1 MTDLALQAG
10 PVASLSGPIV
20 DFCVNVIDDTGLA
33 GVFFLMFL
41 HSACLPVPSEAVMLF
56 AGFGVSKGDQ
66 SMVGIVLAGMA
77 GQMAGSW
84 LLYGVGYYGRTEL
97 LEKNRLIH
105 VSSDALKATDRWFE
119 RHGDAAVF
127 WTRMVPV
134 VRALISLPAGMAEM
148 PLWRFSWLTAL
159 GSLPWILGLAVL
171 GDAVG
176 NSWDKWR
183 DHLQYLDYAA
193 TALIVAAIVYLLIR
207 WRRGGGGGPRE
218 EKRQPEPA
226 SAGGS

>member
-1 MTDLALQAG
+1 MTALALHAG
-10 PVASLSGPIV
+10 PTASLSGPIV

-33 GVFFLMFL
+33 GIAFLMFL

-56 AGFGVSKGDQ
+56 AGFNVSTGDQ
-66 SMVGIVLAGMA
+66 SMLGIILAGLV
-77 GQMAGSW
+77 GQMVGSW
-84 LLYGVGYYGRTEL
+84 LIYAVGYYGRTEL

-105 VSSDALKATDRWFE
+105 LGEDRLAATDRWFE

-159 GSLPWILGLAVL
+159 GSLPWIAGLALL

-176 NSWDKWR
+176 NNWEKWR

-193 TALIVAAIVYLLIR
+193 LVLIVAGIVYLLVR
-207 WRRGGGGGPRE
+207 RRGGGGPQ
-218 EKRQPEPA
+218 EKTEAEPA
-226 SAGGS
+226 GAGGS

>member
-1 MTDLALQAG
+1 MIDLAQHAA

-20 DFCVNVIDDTGLA
+20 DFCVNVINDTGLA
-33 GVFFLMFL
+33 GVFFLML
-41 HSACLPVPSEAVMLF
+41 VHSAGLPVPSEAVMLF
-56 AGFGVSKGDQ
+56 AGFNVSTGDQ
-66 SMVGIVLAGMA
+66 SMLGIIVAGMA

-84 LLYGVGYYGRTEL
+84 ALYAVGYYGRVEL

-105 VSSDALKATDRWFE
+105 VGGERLAATDRWFA

-134 VRALISLPAGMAEM
+134 VRAL
-148 PLWRFSWLTAL
+148 
-159 GSLPWILGLAVL
+159 GSLPWIVGLAVL

-176 NSWDKWR
+176 NNWDKWR

-193 TALIVAAIVYLLIR
+193 TVLLVGLIVYLLV
-207 WRRGGGGGPRE
+207 RRGRGGRGD
-218 EKRQPEPA
+218 EKPEPEPA
-226 SAGGS
+226 RAGGS

>member
-1 MTDLALQAG
+1 MSELAIHAG
-10 PVASLSGPIV
+10 PAASLSGPIV

-56 AGFGVSKGDQ
+56 GGFNVSTGDQ
-66 SMVGIVLAGMA
+66 SMLGIIGAGMA
-77 GQMAGSW
+77 GQMVGSW
-84 LLYGVGYYGRTEL
+84 LIYGLGYYGRVEL

-105 VSSDALKATDRWFE
+105 LGPERLAATDRWFA

-127 WTRMVPV
+127 WTRMLPV

-148 PLWRFSWLTAL
+148 SFWRFSWLTAL
-159 GSLPWILGLAVL
+159 GSLPWIAGLAIL
-171 GDAVG
+171 GDVVG
-176 NSWDKWR
+176 KNWEKWR

-193 TALIVAAIVYLLIR
+193 VVAIVLAIAYLIR
-207 WRRGGGGGPRE
+207 RGRGGGPR
-218 EKRQPEPA
+218 QEPA
-226 SAGGS
+226 EAEAAGAGGR

>member
-1 MTDLALQAG
+1 MTDLALHAG

-20 DFCVNVIDDTGLA
+20 DFCVNVIDDTGLV

-41 HSACLPVPSEAVMLF
+41 HSACLPVPSEAVMGF
-56 AGFGVSKGDQ
+56 AGFAVSKGDQ
-66 SMVGIVLAGMA
+66 SMIGIVLAGMA

-105 VSSDALKATDRWFE
+105 VSGDGLKATDRWFE
-119 RHGDAAVF
+119 RYGDAAVF
-127 WTRMVPV
+127 WTRMLPV
-134 VRALISLPAGMAEM
+134 ARALISLPAGMAEM

-159 GSLPWILGLAVL
+159 GSLPWIVGLAVL

-176 NSWDKWR
+176 NNWDKWR
-183 DHLQYLDYAA
+183 DHLQYLDYA
-193 TALIVAAIVYLLIR
+193 TLVLIVAAIAYLVIR
-207 WRRGGGGGPRE
+207 RRGRGAGRRE
-218 EKRQPEPA
+218 KKPQPEPA
-226 SAGGS
+226 GAGGS

>member
-1 MTDLALQAG
+1 MIDLAQHAA

-20 DFCVNVIDDTGLA
+20 DFCVTVINDTGLA
-33 GVFFLMFL
+33 GVFFLML
-41 HSACLPVPSEAVMLF
+41 VHSAGLPVPSEAVMLF
-56 AGFGVSKGDQ
+56 AGFNVSTGDQ
-66 SMVGIVLAGMA
+66 SMLGIIVAGMA

-84 LLYGVGYYGRTEL
+84 ALYAVGYYGRVEL

-105 VSSDALKATDRWFE
+105 VGGERLAATDRWFA

-134 VRALISLPAGMAEM
+134 VRALISLPAGIAEM

-159 GSLPWILGLAVL
+159 GSLPWLVGLAAL

-176 NSWDKWR
+176 NNWDKWR

-193 TALIVAAIVYLLIR
+193 TVLLVGLIVYLLV
-207 WRRGGGGGPRE
+207 RRGRGGRGD
-218 EKRQPEPA
+218 EKPEPEPA
-226 SAGGS
+226 RAGGS

>member
-1 MTDLALQAG
+1 MTDLALHAG
-10 PVASLSGPIV
+10 PAASLSGPIV
-20 DFCVNVIDDTGLA
+20 DFCVNVIDDAGLA

-41 HSACLPVPSEAVMLF
+41 HAACLPVPSEAVMLF
-56 AGFGVSKGDQ
+56 AGFNVDKGNQ
-66 SMVGIVLAGMA
+66 TMIGIVSAGMA
-77 GQMAGSW
+77 GQMVGSW
-84 LLYGVGYYGRTEL
+84 LIYAIGYYGRVEL
-97 LEKNRLIH
+97 LEKNRLLH
-105 VSSDALKATDRWFE
+105 VGRDQLARTDRWFE

-159 GSLPWILGLAVL
+159 GSLPWIAGLAVL

-176 NSWDKWR
+176 HNWDQWR

-193 TALIVAAIVYLLIR
+193 VAAIVALVVYLLIR
-207 WRRGGGGGPRE
+207 RRAGTQPRE
-218 EKRQPEPA
+218 EEPEPEPA
-226 SAGGS
+226 RVGGS